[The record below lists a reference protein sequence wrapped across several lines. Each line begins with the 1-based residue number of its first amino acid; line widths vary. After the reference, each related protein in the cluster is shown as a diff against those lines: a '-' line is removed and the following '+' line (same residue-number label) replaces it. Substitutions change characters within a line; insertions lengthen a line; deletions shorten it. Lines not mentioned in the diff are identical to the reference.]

1 MSAALPIIPC
11 CSIAM
16 DKALQDCRR
25 DKGAH
30 HARQVAEGYLRGVV
44 GFMQRT
50 GDRQSTYDLV
60 QSIADELAA
69 QIIEKRG

>member
-1 MSAALPIIPC
+1 MPDVLPIIPC

-44 GFMQRT
+44 GFMQRE
-50 GDRQSTYDLV
+50 GDPRSAYDLI

-69 QIIEKRG
+69 QIIQQRG